1 MVLTACRQAVTT
13 AAAVCCPCFALCS
26 ALEEQLQNHKRR
38 HEALVK
44 QIEELQAKLHA
55 GQQQSPAS
63 AWQAASFLMFFLVFI
78 NFWGLMLNMQW
89 GWGWGWPWMPAAK
102 TAAAGWATVGLKQ
115 LLNFVVPLTNTAV
128 VLIFC
133 MQAVKA
139 AWTCL
144 KW

>member
-1 MVLTACRQAVTT
+1 VICCCVLA
-13 AAAVCCPCFALCS
+13 PCS
-26 ALEEQLQNHKRR
+26 ALQEQLQKHQRR
-38 HEALVK
+38 HEALVR
-44 QIEELQAKLHA
+44 QIEELQAKLHSA
-55 GQQQSPAS
+55 QQQSPAS

-78 NFWGLMLNMQW
+78 NVWGLMLNMQW

-102 TAAAGWATVGLKQ
+102 TVAATSWASLGLKQ
-115 LLNFVVPLTNTAV
+115 LLNFVVPLTNIAV

-144 KW
+144 KC